1 MEKHITKI
9 NLGTKYNSNLKT
21 EIIPLNI
28 LTFQLILPFI
38 NEDSNYIFPDNFIDL
53 WDVFKVELQKYRI
66 SAHNKVSYIITSAQ
80 VKKVQNIVS
89 PFKDMIQNIMI
100 RHNSNSPFSQQITN
114 PIEMSE
120 FLFKYNIKTKLNLLP
135 YTYQDFLREKA
146 HQAELDRMSEM
157 EKWRIEDEARKVRE
171 IEDEARK
178 VREIEE
184 LKKTELIKQIAI
196 EKEKEKEI
204 YDNLCIQFYK
214 NNIKNRDNMY
224 CLFHIHPHK
233 QCNMKDTGKKCGYKH
248 EFPTIE
254 LLKSSKKCMKRSK
267 SK

>member
-1 MEKHITKI
+1 MEKHIMEI
-9 NLGTKYNSNLKT
+9 ILGTNKRNNLKT
-21 EIIPLNI
+21 VIIPLNI
-28 LTFQLILPFI
+28 LTLQLIINFI
-38 NEDSNYIFPDNFIDL
+38 NEHTNYIFPDNFIDL

-171 IEDEARK
+171 IE
-178 VREIEE
+178 E

-196 EKEKEKEI
+196 EKEKEI

-248 EFPTIE
+248 EFPPIE

>member
-1 MEKHITKI
+1 MEKHII
-9 NLGTKYNSNLKT
+9 EIILGTNKRNNLKT
-21 EIIPLNI
+21 VIIPLNI
-28 LTFQLILPFI
+28 FTLQKIINFI
-38 NEDSNYIFPDNFIDL
+38 NEHTNYIFVENLLHLWFI
-53 WDVFKVELQKYRI
+53 FKEELEKYKI
-66 SAHNKVSYIITSAQ
+66 SAHNEVSFIITSAE

-114 PIEMSE
+114 PIEISE

-171 IEDEARK
+171 IE
-178 VREIEE
+178 E

-196 EKEKEKEI
+196 EKEKEKEKEI

-214 NNIKNRDNMY
+214 NNFKNRDNMY

-248 EFPTIE
+248 EFPPIE

>member
-1 MEKHITKI
+1 MEKHIMKI

-28 LTFQLILPFI
+28 LTLQQIINFI
-38 NEDSNYIFPDNFIDL
+38 NEHTNYIFVENLLNLWFI
-53 WDVFKVELQKYRI
+53 FKEELEKYKI
-66 SAHNKVSYIITSAQ
+66 SAHNKVSFIITSAE

-89 PFKDMIQNIMI
+89 PFKDMIQNTMF
-100 RHNSNSPFSQQITN
+100 RHNSNFPFSQKITN

-157 EKWRIEDEARKVRE
+157 ERWR

-196 EKEKEKEI
+196 ENDKQKEEEKQI

-233 QCNMKDTGKKCGYKH
+233 QCNIKDTGKKCGFKH
-248 EFPTIE
+248 EFPPIE

>member
-1 MEKHITKI
+1 MEKHIMKI
-9 NLGTKYNSNLKT
+9 NLGTNKCNNLKT

-38 NEDSNYIFPDNFIDL
+38 NEHTNYIFVEHFLNLWFI
-53 WDVFKVELQKYRI
+53 FKEELEKYKI
-66 SAHNKVSYIITSAQ
+66 SSHNEVSFIITSAE
-80 VKKVQNIVS
+80 VKRVQNIVS
-89 PFKDMIQNIMI
+89 PFKHMVQNIMI
-100 RHNSNSPFSQQITN
+100 RHNSNFPFSQKITN
-114 PIEMSE
+114 PIEMCE

-135 YTYQDFLREKA
+135 YTFQDFLREKA

-157 EKWRIEDEARKVRE
+157 ERWRIEDEARKVQ
-171 IEDEARK
+171 
-178 VREIEE
+178 EIEE
-184 LKKTELIKQIAI
+184 LKKTELIKKIAI
-196 EKEKEKEI
+196 ENEKQKEKEKEI

-233 QCNMKDTGKKCGYKH
+233 HCNIKDTGKKCGYKH
-248 EFPTIE
+248 EFPPIE

>member
-66 SAHNKVSYIITSAQ
+66 SAHNKVSFIITSAE

-157 EKWRIEDEARKVRE
+157 EKWRIEDEA
-171 IEDEARK
+171 IK

-184 LKKTELIKQIAI
+184 LRQQLAI
-196 EKEKEKEI
+196 EKEKEI